1 MIERPEY
8 LRKLIGFKDKQLIKI
23 ITGIRRCGKSTLFK
37 LFQDYLLNSGVDKA
51 QIQSINLEDVNNEK
65 FTDYSVLHKHIE
77 GGLLIDKTNYIFLD
91 EIQNV
96 GNFQKV
102 VDSLYIKKNVDL
114 YVTGSNA
121 YMFSGQIATLLS
133 GRYVEIPMLPLSFKE
148 YISAFKDNS
157 NLPQKFRDY
166 LENSSFPYAVEFQ
179 GNKEQI
185 NDYLRGIYNTIVLK
199 DVIERKNISSVSRLE
214 SVIRF
219 MFNNIGN
226 LSSIKKISDTMS
238 SDGRKMH
245 PATVENY
252 LDALLDSY
260 ILYRVG
266 RYDIKGKQ
274 YLKTNE
280 KYYLVDIGFRYFLL
294 GNANADIGHILEN
307 VIYLELVRRG
317 CKVYIGKAGTNEID
331 FVALK
336 DGKVEYYQV
345 AQSIIEQSAL
355 ERELTPLNAINDHN
369 PKYLITMDYL
379 PASSYNGIQ
388 RVNALDWLVGIA

>member
-37 LFQDYLLNSGVDKA
+37 LFQDHLLNSGVDKT

-77 GGLLIDKTNYIFLD
+77 GSLLIDKTNYIFLD

>member
-23 ITGIRRCGKSTLFK
+23 ITGIRRCGKSTLLK
-37 LFQDYLLNSGVDKA
+37 LFQDYLLHSGVDKA

-77 GGLLIDKTNYIFLD
+77 DGLLIDKTNYIFLD

-317 CKVYIGKAGTNEID
+317 CRVYIGKAGTNEID

-336 DGKVEYYQV
+336 NGKVEYYQA

-355 ERELTPLNAINDHN
+355 KRELTPLNAINDHN

>member
-8 LRKLIGFKDKQLIKI
+8 LSKLIGFKDKQLIKI

-37 LFQDYLLNSGVDKA
+37 LFQDHLLNSGVDKT

>member
-65 FTDYSVLHKHIE
+65 FTDYSVLHKYIE
-77 GGLLIDKTNYIFLD
+77 GSLLIDKTNYIFLD

>member
-23 ITGIRRCGKSTLFK
+23 ITGIRRCGKSTLLK
-37 LFQDYLLNSGVDKA
+37 LFQDYLLHSGVDKA

-121 YMFSGQIATLLS
+121 YMFSGQTATLLS

-166 LENSSFPYAVEFQ
+166 LENSSFPYTVEFQ

-379 PASSYNGIQ
+379 PSSSYNGIQ
-388 RVNALDWLVGIA
+388 RVNALDWLAGIA